1 MNNEQMVIDILKKL
15 VCDLVNDNYQ
25 MIIDD
30 GRNGELTEEEI
41 KRAISEY
48 GGKLTNPP
56 DDAYYSRALNIIEI
70 KENEKYH
77 IEFDLWIDNERSD
90 LSLICNV
97 IFENGKV
104 KHIIIKD
111 IHVL

>member
-1 MNNEQMVIDILKKL
+1 MKNKQIVIDILKKL
-15 VCDLVNDNYQ
+15 VFDLVNGHYQ
-25 MIIDD
+25 KIFED

-41 KRAISEY
+41 KRVISEY

-56 DDAYYSRALNIIEI
+56 DDAYYSKALNIIEI
-70 KENEKYH
+70 NENEKYH
-77 IEFDLWIDNERSD
+77 IEFDFWIDNERSD

-97 IFENGKV
+97 IFENDKV
-104 KHIIIKD
+104 KQIIIKD